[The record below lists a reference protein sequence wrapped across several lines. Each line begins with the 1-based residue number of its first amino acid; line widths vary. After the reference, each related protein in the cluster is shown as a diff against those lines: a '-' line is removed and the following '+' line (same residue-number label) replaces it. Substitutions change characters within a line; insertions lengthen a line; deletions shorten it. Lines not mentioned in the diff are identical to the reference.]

1 MVRLLIFLVTGLVC
15 AIVGLF
21 IGLSSHQVTYHNAG
35 KEIVA
40 HFLSGGSSSSNRI
53 GYVQMLNDTNLYIVN
68 EDDFSPPVKDN
79 SFGDGD
85 TISLIYR
92 PMDTTSI
99 NVSATNTSTH
109 LQGSAV
115 TIVQFTVLPS
125 GGINSSGAQT
135 YTSSEY
141 SKNPNGFYQNN
152 WLLGT
157 EPLALGG
164 AVPLAVGL
172 LLILVGLILQL
183 LRGRKKMQAEVNVAP
198 LIMVEMPVSQ
208 YQQQQV
214 YAYQQPY
221 QNFVQYQQQHSPQ
234 PWTGQWHTEEGNTQG
249 DQSAGQQQQNRQ
261 FQPRPGQFMPPQGIG
276 QYNQP
281 PQYSQYP
288 QPQDRQ

>member
-1 MVRLLIFLVTGLVC
+1 VVRILIFLVTGLLC

-21 IGLSSHQVTYHNAG
+21 IGLSSHQVMYHNAG

-53 GYVQMLNDTNLYIVN
+53 GYVQMLNDANLYIVN

-109 LQGSAV
+109 LQGSAF

-135 YTSSEY
+135 YASSEY
-141 SKNPNGFYQNN
+141 SKNPSGFYQNN
-152 WLLGT
+152 WLL
-157 EPLALGG
+157 G

-198 LIMVEMPVSQ
+198 PIMVEMPVSQ

-221 QNFVQYQQQHSPQ
+221 QNFARYQQQYSPQ
-234 PWTGQWHTEEGNTQG
+234 PWTGQLNTEEGFTQG
-249 DQSAGQQQQNRQ
+249 NQPTGQRQQNQQ

-276 QYNQP
+276 QYNQSPQNSHHRQP
-281 PQYSQYP
+281 P
-288 QPQDRQ
+288 DRQ

>member
-1 MVRLLIFLVTGLVC
+1 VVRLLIFLVTGLLC

-53 GYVQMLNDTNLYIVN
+53 GYVQMLNDANLYIVN

-99 NVSATNTSTH
+99 NVSATNTSTR
-109 LQGSAV
+109 LQGSAF

-141 SKNPNGFYQNN
+141 SKNPSGFYQNN
-152 WLLGT
+152 WLLG
-157 EPLALGG
+157 AG
-164 AVPLAVGL
+164 PLAVGL
-172 LLILVGLILQL
+172 LLIIVGFILQF
-183 LRGRKKMQAEVNVAP
+183 LRSRKKMQPEVNVAP
-198 LIMVEMPVSQ
+198 PIMVNMPVSQ
-208 YQQQQV
+208 YQQPQV

-221 QNFVQYQQQHSPQ
+221 QNFAQYQQQYSPQ
-234 PWTGQWHTEEGNTQG
+234 PWTGQWNTEEGNTQG
-249 DQSAGQQQQNRQ
+249 DQSTGQQQQNRQ

-281 PQYSQYP
+281 PHYSQYP

>member
-1 MVRLLIFLVTGLVC
+1 MVRLLIFLVTGLLC
-15 AIVGLF
+15 AISGLL

-53 GYVQMLNDTNLYIVN
+53 GYVQMLNDANLYIVN

-85 TISLIYR
+85 TLSLIYR

-99 NVSATNTSTH
+99 NVNATNTSTH
-109 LQGSAV
+109 LQGSAF

-135 YTSSEY
+135 YASSEY
-141 SKNPNGFYQNN
+141 SKNPSGFYQNN
-152 WLLGT
+152 WLLGV
-157 EPLALGG
+157 G
-164 AVPLAVGL
+164 PLAVGL
-172 LLILVGLILQL
+172 LLIVVGFILQL
-183 LRGRKKMQAEVNVAP
+183 LRDRKKMQPEVNVAP
-198 LIMVEMPVSQ
+198 SIMVNMPVSQ
-208 YQQQQV
+208 YQQPQV

-221 QNFVQYQQQHSPQ
+221 QNFAQYQQQYSPQ
-234 PWTGQWHTEEGNTQG
+234 PWTGQWNTEEGITQD
-249 DQSAGQQQQNRQ
+249 DQSTGQQQQNRQ
-261 FQPRPGQFMPPQGIG
+261 FQPRPGQFMPPQGIE

-281 PQYSQYP
+281 PQYLQYP

>member
-1 MVRLLIFLVTGLVC
+1 MVRLLIFLVTGLLC
-15 AIVGLF
+15 AICGLF
-21 IGLSSHQVTYHNAG
+21 IGLSSHQVTYRSTER
-35 KEIVA
+35 EIVA

-53 GYVQMLNDTNLYIVN
+53 GYLQLLNDANLYIVN

-85 TISLIYR
+85 TISFIYR

-109 LQGSAV
+109 LQGSAL
-115 TIVQFTVLPS
+115 TIEQFTVLPS
-125 GGINSSGAQT
+125 GGSNGSGAQT

-157 EPLALGG
+157 GPLALGG

-172 LLILVGLILQL
+172 LLIVVGFILQPL
-183 LRGRKKMQAEVNVAP
+183 SDRKKQAEVNVAP
-198 LIMVEMPVSQ
+198 PIMVEMPVSQ
-208 YQQQQV
+208 YQQPQV

-221 QNFVQYQQQHSPQ
+221 QNFAQYRQQYSPQ
-234 PWTGQWHTEEGNTQG
+234 PWTGQLNTEEGITQG
-249 DQSAGQQQQNRQ
+249 KQPTGQQQQNRQ
-261 FQPRPGQFMPPQGIG
+261 FQPRPGQFMPQPEVG